1 MEGPGNEAD
10 GIGADDMKFPKNQ
23 LKLCTKMLLLTEILL
38 IIFLGHEHFS
48 IYAVHNHILD

>member
-1 MEGPGNEAD
+1 MWRDQEMS

-23 LKLCTKMLLLTEILL
+23 LKLCTKMLLLTAILL